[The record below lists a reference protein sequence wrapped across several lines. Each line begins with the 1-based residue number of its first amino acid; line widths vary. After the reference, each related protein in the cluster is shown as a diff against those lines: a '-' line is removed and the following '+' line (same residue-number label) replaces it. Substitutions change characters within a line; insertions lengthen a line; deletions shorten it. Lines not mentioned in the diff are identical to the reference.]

1 MKYAEI
7 HLIKL
12 STFLIKAYSLLEI
25 EEHILKIYIFY

>member
-25 EEHILKIYIFY
+25 EEHILNNIS